1 MLPVEDSMQALYP
14 RVESLQT

>member
-14 RVESLQT
+14 RVESPQT